1 MSIHGLKNK
10 ISRWWIIYIT
20 GDFNWLKDP
29 WTQNKNWVK
38 NSQKLLNIYAK
49 KTFCFF
55 LRMYKM
61 SQISKE
67 AYKKCEIEV
76 IDEERYFRR
85 LIEEIWNWIRLPK
98 LGTNVW

>member
-49 KTFCFF
+49 TKFCFF
-55 LRMYKM
+55 LRMYKI

-85 LIEEIWNWIRLPK
+85 LIEEIWNWVRLPK